1 MKTVIEFLKETNP
14 ELLKDLGNG
23 TVKPKVFKTM
33 EEYANQSKWISVE
46 TEKPEDR
53 EYVDCYLSKEING
66 KNFAYSTYSKKYGFE
81 NVPSRIVTHFR
92 RPEKP

>member
-33 EEYANQSKWISVE
+33 EEYANQSKKEVWEAACKQTLDDISTTFLTNLDRADKASDKDVFRAIGE
-46 TEKPEDR
+46 T
-53 EYVDCYLSKEING
+53 I
-66 KNFAYSTYSKKYGFE
+66 KNFPISDY
-81 NVPSRIVTHFR
+81 
-92 RPEKP
+92 PEKP